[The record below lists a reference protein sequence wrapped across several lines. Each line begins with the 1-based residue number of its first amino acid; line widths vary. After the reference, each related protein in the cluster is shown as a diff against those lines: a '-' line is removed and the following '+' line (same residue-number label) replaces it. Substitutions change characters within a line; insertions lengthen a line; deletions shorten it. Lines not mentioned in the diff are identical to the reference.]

1 MINIKGPGNTVNK
14 KAAKEL
20 LPKNKK
26 NIPLHSALNLA
37 TGRRNHNY
45 AVYNNGNFVGFALLT
60 PNKNTLN
67 LNLIATAKPKHGYG
81 KVLMNKIKANAQ
93 ASGFKYIN
101 LYPVN
106 NAVKFYKKQ
115 NFKQVPFSQKF
126 RFEVS

>member
-1 MINIKGPGNTVNK
+1 MINIRGPGNTVNK

-20 LPKNKK
+20 LPKNNK
-26 NIPLHSALNLA
+26 NIPLHIALNLA

-60 PNKNTLN
+60 PNNKTLD
-67 LNLIATAKPKHGYG
+67 LNLIATNPNRGYG
-81 KVLMNKIKANAQ
+81 KVLMNRIKANAR
-93 ASGFKYIN
+93 ANGFKYIN

-106 NAVKFYKKQ
+106 NAVGFYGKQ
-115 NFKQVPFSQKF
+115 NFKQVPFSQTF